1 MRMWQSSPVLCTFG
15 VGAIVGFATAAA
27 LMVTVGHVGVVTNNF
42 LLVLWPSAI
51 LGAFGFDRDRTFALV
66 VVIIELGSNALLY
79 ALVSAT
85 PVGLVV
91 AARRSFGK
99 QEKPPSIGKF

>member
-15 VGAIVGFATAAA
+15 VSAIVGFVTAAA

-42 LLVLWPSAI
+42 LMVLWPSAI
-51 LGAFGFDRDRTFALV
+51 LGAFGFDRDRTFTLIV
-66 VVIIELGSNALLY
+66 VTIELVSNALLY
-79 ALVSAT
+79 AVVFAT

-91 AARRSFGK
+91 AVRRSFGK
-99 QEKPPSIGKF
+99 PEKPPSIGKF

>member
-1 MRMWQSSPVLCTFG
+1 MRMWQSSPVVCTFA

-27 LMVTVGHVGVVTNNF
+27 LIFTVGHVGVVTNNF

-51 LGAFGFDRDRTFALV
+51 LGAFGFDRDRTFAIF
-66 VVIIELGSNALLY
+66 VVITELVSNALLY

-91 AARRSFGK
+91 AVRRSFGK
-99 QEKPPSIGKF
+99 SEKPPSIGKF